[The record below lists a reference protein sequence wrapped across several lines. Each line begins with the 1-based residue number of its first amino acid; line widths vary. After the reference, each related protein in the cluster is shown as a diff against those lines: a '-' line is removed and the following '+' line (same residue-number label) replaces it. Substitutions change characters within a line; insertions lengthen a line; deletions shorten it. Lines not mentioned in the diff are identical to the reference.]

1 MTHLLTCL
9 VGVPRHRL
17 RADKQVVEQQL
28 QVTSGNLLQVERS
41 LASVAS
47 STSSHASYRT
57 SMSTW
62 HAHHAADEDASPVRG
77 AGMDAG
83 AAAVDAVML
92 VRP

>member
-1 MTHLLTCL
+1 M
-9 VGVPRHRL
+9 
-17 RADKQVVEQQL
+17 EQQL

-62 HAHHAADEDASPVRG
+62 HAHHAADDDASPIHRAG
-77 AGMDAG
+77 ADAG

-92 VRP
+92 VRAACLQLHRLWHCCIAAIVRRCSL